1 MKLIELVEPR
11 LMNNCSILLKIFE
24 DINVAITVVDENLI
38 TLFWNKS
45 AESIYE
51 ISKKEIL
58 NKPITDFF
66 PNALLPKVIKEG
78 KTYKNVFNSPRDN
91 CYNIISATPL
101 FDGDKIIGGIGYDRD
116 VSELINL
123 SEQLNKTQLNLK
135 ILEDE
140 VSKFNEN
147 SGSFDKIVGNNE
159 DFMQVIKL
167 SKSIAK
173 SNISIFINGE
183 SGTGKEVF
191 TRAIHTESKRKGY
204 FVPINCSAIPE
215 ELMESELFGYEKGAF
230 TGASKDGKAGKF
242 ELANHGTLFL
252 DEIGDMP
259 LSMQPKILRVLDDGV
274 ITKVGSEKSTQ
285 VDVRI
290 VAATNKNIKKMVEEG
305 TFRKDLYYRLN
316 SVIINLPPLRERK
329 DDIPDLV
336 YKFVEDYCMEYR
348 TNIKGIEPDLM
359 IKLINSDWEG
369 NIRELKNVIE
379 ILVILA
385 KNNNEKI
392 LSSKFLPENLIH
404 KSAQQSIDETE
415 YEIDLDIVAITEKVE
430 KETII
435 KAMSIANGS
444 KAQAAKLLKI
454 PRSTL
459 YFKLEKYKI

>member
-415 YEIDLDIVAITEKVE
+415 YEVDLDIVAITEKVE